1 MAAIETEGLTRLF
14 GDRRA
19 VDGVSMTVPDHS
31 VYGVLGRNGAGKTT
45 TMKMLTGLLRPSSGV
60 ARVCG
65 VDVVKDRR
73 GAARKIGALLEAHGF
88 YGHLS
93 GRENL
98 DLTRR
103 LLGLA
108 TTEVDRVLDVVD
120 MTRDGG
126 RRVGDYSLGMRQR
139 LGIARALL
147 GSPPVLMLDEP
158 TNGLDPD
165 GIATCV
171 ISCGNCRSARG
182 RRSCCPATC
191 SARSNRPPPMS
202 RNPSGS
208 AGGRGRTGPLKAE
221 LAPEIGLRVD
231 DPARARAVLRSRDLT
246 LSDDAD
252 GLVAQLRPGD
262 NHDQVCAALNR
273 DLVAAGVASSLSAR
287 ARPRSR
293 ASIAPPPPSPEDPS
307 RSPSDVDR
315 SVCRSPEAEPFFGS
329 GACGDSARLIA
340 VFVFSMLLRS
350 KTPSEWDMWIGS
362 GMAIW
367 AYFMMPL
374 CVAALTALVAHM
386 EHGPRSWDH
395 LRALPVPRWTLYAAK
410 AVCVIALVLIM
421 SAAVLGATIGAVAL
435 GGLIKPEAAA
445 MGALDL
451 TGYAWSMARMA
462 AAALLMIAIQFWTAI
477 RFASFVPGL
486 ALGIGGT
493 FFAVVAHPPGK
504 GCSCRG
510 RCPSTSWRPRP
521 GGCRPH

>member
-165 GIATCV
+165 GIADMRHFLRELPIRAGATVLLSSHLLGEIEQTATHVGV
-171 ISCGNCRSARG
+171 IHQGRLVVEGEMAR
-182 RRSCCPATC
+182 
-191 SARSNRPPPMS
+191 
-202 RNPSGS
+202 
-208 AGGRGRTGPLKAE
+208 LKAE

-252 GLVAQLRPGD
+252 GLVARLRPGD
-262 NHDQVCAALNR
+262 DHDQVCAALNR
-273 DLVAAGVASSLSAR
+273 DLVAAGVAVFSIGAR
-287 ARPRSR
+287 ARSLESVYR
-293 ASIAPPPPSPEDPS
+293 AASAVSPTPVS
-307 RSPSDVDR
+307 
-315 SVCRSPEAEPFFGS
+315 EP
-329 GACGDSARLIA
+329 
-340 VFVFSMLLRS
+340 V
-350 KTPSEWDMWIGS
+350 
-362 GMAIW
+362 
-367 AYFMMPL
+367 
-374 CVAALTALVAHM
+374 
-386 EHGPRSWDH
+386 
-395 LRALPVPRWTLYAAK
+395 
-410 AVCVIALVLIM
+410 
-421 SAAVLGATIGAVAL
+421 
-435 GGLIKPEAAA
+435 
-445 MGALDL
+445 
-451 TGYAWSMARMA
+451 
-462 AAALLMIAIQFWTAI
+462 
-477 RFASFVPGL
+477 
-486 ALGIGGT
+486 
-493 FFAVVAHPPGK
+493 
-504 GCSCRG
+504 
-510 RCPSTSWRPRP
+510 
-521 GGCRPH
+521 